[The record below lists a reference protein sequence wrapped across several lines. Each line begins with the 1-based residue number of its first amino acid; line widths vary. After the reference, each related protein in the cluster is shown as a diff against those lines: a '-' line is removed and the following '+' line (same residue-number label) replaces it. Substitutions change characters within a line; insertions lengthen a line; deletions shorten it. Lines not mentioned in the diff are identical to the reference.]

1 MRRNIRV
8 GIDLGSKNIRILACT
23 PPENSNHPK
32 IITGAVGESEG
43 LRQGRILSLA
53 DTAKSLRRLI
63 SKTEIELGE
72 KIETVNV
79 GITGDFIKTKIV
91 KTKNTVA
98 KASNE
103 VSEQDF
109 ENAKLEATSQI
120 LPTSPFHI
128 LNTTLSEVR
137 LDGKKVRGSALHQI
151 GGIIETTFIL
161 HLIPKKILEEYILLF
176 DELNLNVS
184 ELVFSSVVSHLPI
197 TKRSER
203 TAGIGIINIG
213 HDTTTFTYFENEL
226 PIVMKSW
233 SIGGANITNDIA
245 LILQTKIED
254 AEEIK
259 KNFKNMN
266 LKKVQQIINA
276 RVEDIC
282 DLVKK
287 EIHNVNSLGKI
298 AGGIILIGGGAKIED
313 VENTV
318 RKGLNMQVT
327 NGSKILMQNTGNLLK
342 DSSWSVAYGLTYL
355 ESRDNNFSNNLLVKL
370 KIYFNKI
377 LHIISP

>member
-1 MRRNIRV
+1 MRRNLRV
-8 GIDLGSKNIRILACT
+8 GIDLGSKNIRILACI
-23 PPENSNHPK
+23 PSENSNHPK

-53 DTAKSLRRLI
+53 DSVKSLKKLI
-63 SKTEIELGE
+63 NKTEVELGE

-79 GITGDFIKTKIV
+79 AITGDFVKTKIF

-120 LPTSPFHI
+120 LPNSPYHI

-161 HLIPKKILEEYILLF
+161 HLIPKKILEEYIQLF
-176 DELNLNVS
+176 DELNLNVA
-184 ELVFSSVVSHLPI
+184 ELVFSSVVAHIPL

-203 TAGIGIINIG
+203 TAGIGVLNIG
-213 HDTTTFTYFENEL
+213 HDNTTFTYFENEL
-226 PIVMKSW
+226 PVIMKSW

-259 KNFKNMN
+259 KNFKNLN
-266 LKKVQQIINA
+266 VKKVQQIINA
-276 RVEDIC
+276 RIEDIC
-282 DLVKK
+282 DLIKK
-287 EIHNVNSLGKI
+287 EIAIVNPIGKI
-298 AGGIILIGGGAKIED
+298 AGGIIVSGGGAKIEEID
-313 VENTV
+313 TTI
-318 RKGLNMQVT
+318 RKSLNMQVT
-327 NGSKILMQNTGNLLK
+327 SGSKILMHVTGNLLK
-342 DSSWSVAYGLTYL
+342 DSSWAVAYGLTYL
-355 ESRDNNFSNNLLVKL
+355 DSKDKNFTSDIFSKFKKYLSKFLNIV
-370 KIYFNKI
+370 
-377 LHIISP
+377 SP